1 METLIH
7 AGHRVTFPCTHPNPR
22 RRPTQVVSIS
32 KGQEHHVR
40 EPNDADYAEGRNPGA
55 H

>member
-1 METLIH
+1 MHT
-7 AGHRVTFPCTHPNPR
+7 PQPQ

-40 EPNDADYAEGRNPGA
+40 EPNDADHIPDDYADGRNPSA